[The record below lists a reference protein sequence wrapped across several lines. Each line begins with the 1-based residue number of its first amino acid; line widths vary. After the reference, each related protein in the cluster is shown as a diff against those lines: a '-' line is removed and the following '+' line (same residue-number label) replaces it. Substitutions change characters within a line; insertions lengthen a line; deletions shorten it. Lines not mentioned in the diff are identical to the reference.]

1 LFKNHRDDM
10 RSLRDGLETGENH
23 QRTVL
28 IFLALL
34 LAGIAAGAAWLYVTG
49 GNVP

>member
-1 LFKNHRDDM
+1 MDSRQERITSVL
-10 RSLRDGLETGENH
+10 
-23 QRTVL
+23 VL

-34 LAGIAAGAAWLYVTG
+34 LAGIAAGTAWLYVTG

>member
-1 LFKNHRDDM
+1 M
-10 RSLRDGLETGENH
+10 RSLPVGLETQE
-23 QRTVL
+23 RITSVLVL

>member
-1 LFKNHRDDM
+1 MDSRQERITSVL
-10 RSLRDGLETGENH
+10 
-23 QRTVL
+23 VL
-28 IFLALL
+28 IFLDLL